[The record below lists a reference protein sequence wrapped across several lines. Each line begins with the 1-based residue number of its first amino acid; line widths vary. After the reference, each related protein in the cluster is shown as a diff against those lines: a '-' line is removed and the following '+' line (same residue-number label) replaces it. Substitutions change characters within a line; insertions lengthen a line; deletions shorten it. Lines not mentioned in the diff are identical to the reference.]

1 MKLAPIA
8 MLAALIATAAA
19 AMTDEELA
27 AMDGRVAASLTII
40 EQAAT
45 NRRDDVRD
53 IAAGACERLW
63 AKDADAAILNPI
75 CYDLFV
81 SRGLPD

>member
-8 MLAALIATAAA
+8 LIAAIAATAAA

-27 AMDGRVAASLTII
+27 AMDGRVAASM
-40 EQAAT
+40 AAFETART
-45 NRRDDVRD
+45 NRRDDIQDV
-53 IAAGACERLW
+53 AAGACERLW
-63 AKDADAAILNPI
+63 IKDADAAILNPI